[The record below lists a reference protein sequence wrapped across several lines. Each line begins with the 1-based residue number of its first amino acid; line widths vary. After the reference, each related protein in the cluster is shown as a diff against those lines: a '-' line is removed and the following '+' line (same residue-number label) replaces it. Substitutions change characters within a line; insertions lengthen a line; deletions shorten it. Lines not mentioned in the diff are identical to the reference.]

1 MCGVTSTRC
10 SRYSQKQ
17 VRVSK
22 VYLYKNMDVASVA
35 TTNSCEHAQA
45 MTLLP
50 MDDRRPIGM
59 HEQELPVRTSMNKG
73 FGPCSKKKAQTRAY

>member
-1 MCGVTSTRC
+1 MCIVASARF
-10 SRYSQKQ
+10 SRSSQKH
-17 VRVSK
+17 VRVAK
-22 VYLYKNMDVASVA
+22 VYLYKKREVASVA
-35 TTNSCEHAQA
+35 ATNSCEHAHA

-59 HEQELPVRTSMNKG
+59 QEQELPVRTSMNKG